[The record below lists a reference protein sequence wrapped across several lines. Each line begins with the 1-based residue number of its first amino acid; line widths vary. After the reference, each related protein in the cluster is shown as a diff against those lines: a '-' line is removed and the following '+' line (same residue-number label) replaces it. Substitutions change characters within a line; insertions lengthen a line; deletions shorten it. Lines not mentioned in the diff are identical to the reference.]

1 MDSTDPPLEENV
13 MNLNTRR
20 RSLPLPTAAAAVI
33 CFLPLAAAAQSQPL
47 PPASRAEKTGVA
59 TGVLVGAAAAAATG
73 AWFGDRYHRKAVVAR
88 GAEELMLTVRF
99 RTDSVQLEAED
110 VRGLAQYAEVVAATR
125 GTTIRIAGFA
135 DPRGAVA
142 YNQQLSWRRAM
153 AVAQAL
159 EAAGVPA
166 ARMAIEGKGATA
178 AADGPVDL
186 DGFAFARRVT
196 VSIERS

>member
-1 MDSTDPPLEENV
+1 

-20 RSLPLPTAAAAVI
+20 RSLPLRAVAAAAI
-33 CFLPLAAAAQSQPL
+33 CCLPFVAVAQGQTP

-59 TGVLVGAAAAAATG
+59 TGVLVGAAAAGPFGAMLGAATG

-99 RTDSVQLEAED
+99 RTDSVQLEPED
-110 VRGLAQYAEVVAATR
+110 LRGLAQYASVAAATR
-125 GTTIRIAGFA
+125 DTTLRITGFA
-135 DPRGAVA
+135 DPRGAA
-142 YNQQLSWRRAM
+142 DYNEQLSWRRAM

-166 ARMAIEGKGATA
+166 AKMVIEGKGALA
-178 AADGPVDL
+178 PADGPVDL

>member
-1 MDSTDPPLEENV
+1 

-20 RSLPLPTAAAAVI
+20 RSLRLPTAAAAVI
-33 CFLPLAAAAQSQPL
+33 GFLPLAAAAQTQPL

-59 TGVLVGAAAAAATG
+59 TGVLVGAAAAGPFGAMLGAATG

-99 RTDSVQLEAED
+99 RTDSVQMEAED

-125 GTTIRIAGFA
+125 GTTIRITGFA
-135 DPRGAVA
+135 DPRGAAA